1 METCGELFSF
11 LSWLADQSVEK
22 QLANK
27 YMSVSAIISIG
38 VHGSLLDV
46 VHIIVDVS
54 SCIVVPENLS
64 DGWIIDILH
73 RHRHVCFRRTNGG
86 DLGAGGRLLGS
97 DPGQSNC
104 QP

>member
-1 METCGELFSF
+1 MIVQLLTFPTLFYF
-11 LSWLADQSVEK
+11 M
-22 QLANK
+22 NK
-27 YMSVSAIISIG
+27 YSAIICVG
-38 VHGSLLDV
+38 VHGSLLDG

-54 SCIVVPENLS
+54 SCVVVPDNLS